1 MVDQLML
8 QRETLLGRAVA
19 PVEQWRHDDA
29 LVQHANRHG
38 TVHGLALYDA
48 DAAELLGIALAWA
61 GTDAEPE
68 GAVGRLVPDQE
79 CDRAAGPS
87 PEQGG
92 HPPHV
97 SATPRQPTGPTPP
110 PTGESRG
117 GTGTGNARTKSRQR
131 WQPQQ
136 H

>member
-68 GAVGRLVPDQE
+68 GAVGRLVPDKE

-87 PEQGG
+87 
-92 HPPHV
+92 
-97 SATPRQPTGPTPP
+97 SATDRHPLPGSREELSVGKRSVLTGR
-110 PTGESRG
+110 SRG
-117 GTGTGNARTKSRQR
+117 CALHEKKNN
-131 WQPQQ
+131 
-136 H
+136 